1 MRAGWSI
8 IFAMEVQQQTSDTL
22 RRQVL
27 NLLLSKKVMATPQ
40 RLDVGE
46 VLFAKRQHL
55 SAEQILDALHGHG
68 KSVSKAT
75 VYNTLGLFV
84 ERGLLN
90 TVHVDP
96 TRVVY
101 DTTCEPHHHIFNVST
116 GELSDVPFG
125 ELEIRDLPALP
136 PGTVV
141 DGVEVLIRVRP
152 TA

>member
-1 MRAGWSI
+1 M
-8 IFAMEVQQQTSDTL
+8 L

-55 SAEQILDALHGHG
+55 SAEQILDALHAHG

-90 TVHVDP
+90 PVHIDP

-101 DTTCEPHHHIFNVST
+101 DTTCEPHHHIFNVAT
-116 GELSDVPFG
+116 GELTDVPFG
-125 ELEIRDLPALP
+125 ELDVRELPPLP